1 MADAFVPITAGVGTA
16 IDTYQ
21 VTGGDHQQVVREAR
35 ATALVAT
42 TWNVS
47 VAGTNNI
54 LAADSSRLMVTMV
67 NYSTGRVYIDFD
79 ATVPLN
85 NLVAHWYLESGE
97 RYEVP
102 IYFVTQPI
110 SMKGEIASNAVI
122 LLSATAG

>member
-21 VTGGDHQQVVREAR
+21 IAGGDHQQIVREAR

-47 VAGTNNI
+47 VAGNTNI
-54 LAADSSRLMVTMV
+54 LAADASRLFVTMV
-67 NYSTGRVYIDFD
+67 NYSTGRVFIDFD

-85 NLVAHWYLESGE
+85 NQVAHWYLEAGE

-102 IYFVTQPI
+102 IYLATQPI

-122 LLSATAG
+122 ILSATAV